1 MKKDGS
7 SNFKTETM
15 LKQILNLHNLVKINI
30 GKGIERHSSDS
41 GGS

>member
-1 MKKDGS
+1 MDHLTSKLKLY
-7 SNFKTETM
+7 M
-15 LKQILNLHNLVKINI
+15 LKQILNPHNLVKINI